1 MNKVLHL
8 NIETSEPGKWLDD
21 ITCLRLMHLDGVD
34 TMADDGNTKAVLAV
48 CLEKGAEVK
57 SAIQRLGLT
66 ITDECEKDFT
76 APLELR

>member
-1 MNKVLHL
+1 MVRY
-8 NIETSEPGKWLDD
+8 

-57 SAIQRLGLT
+57 SAIQRHGLT
-66 ITDECEKDFT
+66 ITDECEKGFYST
-76 APLELR
+76 SRIKMINFI